1 MSTYNGVVHEPADLR
16 LVEEFL
22 NTLDVRSFRRHGLD
36 HVGGDALPTPAALS
50 RWLAGHG
57 LVSRSARASTAE
69 LRIAHD
75 LRTALRDA
83 VTREQLDDQA
93 FRRVNAVLTT
103 MPVHVELAADGELR
117 LAGSAG
123 AVPRALADLLAIA
136 VRHSADGSWRRLRAC
151 AAPDCRWV
159 FYDDSRSGAGRWC
172 SMASCGNRAKTARYR
187 ARRGAAPVRG
197 GVRAAGHQP

>member
-1 MSTYNGVVHEPADLR
+1 MNEPADLR

-22 NTLDVRSFRRHGLD
+22 NTLDLRSFRRHGVQV
-36 HVGGDALPTPAALS
+36 VGGDALPTASALS

-57 LVSRSARASTAE
+57 LVGAAARVSTAE
-69 LRIAHD
+69 LRTAHH
-75 LRTALRDA
+75 LRSALRHA
-83 VTREQLDDQA
+83 VTRDQLGDRTL
-93 FRRVNAVLTT
+93 RRANAALAA
-103 MPVHVELAADGELR
+103 MPVHVELARDGELR

-123 AVPRALADLLAIA
+123 AVSLALADLLAIA
-136 VRHSADGSWRRLRAC
+136 VRRSADGSWRRLRAC

-187 ARRGAAPVRG
+187 ARKAAQLSG
-197 GVRAAGHQP
+197 